1 MQFTVG
7 KNYRTQQNHK
17 RKKMAKFL
25 KGNELNAEL
34 EKVFENAEDQI
45 ILVSPYIKLHD
56 RYKAALL
63 TKSNNPNIEITIL
76 FGKNEDDLSKSMKQD
91 DFDFFKNFPN
101 IEIRYEKRLHAKYY
115 ANESRAIL
123 TSMNLYGFSQNNNIE
138 AGVLMESSLK
148 GSFTGENELDSKS
161 WEYFKTV
168 LEQSEL
174 LFEKKPVFEKKN
186 LLSSRK
192 YVKSEIEVDKLSDFF
207 KNVTYK
213 KVYKNRELKTAKT
226 EFNSKTDGNLGF
238 CIRTGKEIPFNV
250 NKPMEYEAFKMWNKY
265 KDGDYI
271 EKYCHFSGELAEG
284 KTSVNKPILN
294 KNWKRAKGKFSF

>member
-1 MQFTVG
+1 
-7 KNYRTQQNHK
+7 
-17 RKKMAKFL
+17 MAKFL

-174 LFEKKPVFEKKN
+174 LFENKPVFEKKN

-207 KNVTYK
+207 
-213 KVYKNRELKTAKT
+213 
-226 EFNSKTDGNLGF
+226 
-238 CIRTGKEIPFNV
+238 
-250 NKPMEYEAFKMWNKY
+250 
-265 KDGDYI
+265 
-271 EKYCHFSGELAEG
+271 
-284 KTSVNKPILN
+284 
-294 KNWKRAKGKFSF
+294 

>member
-1 MQFTVG
+1 
-7 KNYRTQQNHK
+7 
-17 RKKMAKFL
+17 MAKFL

-34 EKVFENAEDQI
+34 EKVFENAESQI
-45 ILVSPYIKLHD
+45 ILISPYIKLHD
-56 RYKAALL
+56 RYKSALL
-63 TKSNNPNIEITIL
+63 TKIENPNIEITIL
-76 FGKNEDDLSKSMKQD
+76 FGKNEDDFSKSMKQD
-91 DFDFFKNFPN
+91 DFDFFKQFPN
-101 IEIRYEKRLHAKYY
+101 IKIRYEKRLHAKYY
-115 ANESRAIL
+115 ANETKAIL

-148 GSFTGENELDSKS
+148 GTFTGENEMDNNS
-161 WEYFKTV
+161 WEYFKIV

-174 LFEKKPVFEKKN
+174 LFEQKPVFEKKN

-213 KVYKNRELKTAKT
+213 KVYKKREAKT
-226 EFNSKTDGNLGF
+226 LKIESNSKIQNNFGF

-250 NKPMEYEAFKMWNKY
+250 EKPMEYEAFKRWNKF
-265 KDGDYI
+265 KDADYT
-271 EKYCHFSGELAEG
+271 EKYCHFSGELSNG

-294 KNWKRAKGKFSF
+294 KNWKRAKEEYNL